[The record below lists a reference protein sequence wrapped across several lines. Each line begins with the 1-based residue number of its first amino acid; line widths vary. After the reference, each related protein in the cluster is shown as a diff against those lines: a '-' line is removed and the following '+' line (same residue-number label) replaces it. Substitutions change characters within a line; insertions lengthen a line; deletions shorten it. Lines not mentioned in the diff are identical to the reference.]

1 MFSKLTYRISCECLY
16 NISWAKYFTLQLAA
30 ISRLSSTQKT
40 ISHGRVVILYFI
52 NNFSN
57 EVTYFSRIQYSTLNV
72 ASGVSISEVRPDA
85 RMELLMEL
93 KSITLQL
100 LTIWYVNG
108 LLRELATF
116 YIQHTNHYT
125 NKATHKRYYVP

>member
-1 MFSKLTYRISCECLY
+1 MFSKLTNRISCACLY

-40 ISHGRVVILYFI
+40 ISHGRAVILYFI
-52 NNFSN
+52 KNFSN

-100 LTIWYVNG
+100 LTI
-108 LLRELATF
+108 
-116 YIQHTNHYT
+116 
-125 NKATHKRYYVP
+125 